1 MYGVKCFPLREFC
14 KNQINRN
21 PKIQCLV
28 NTVVESD
35 MTVSQSRCD
44 SFIPVIK
51 EKCGLSPSWWKIMH
65 FQLPNSGYFSLS
77 AAFSW
82 SNWEQYLLELI
93 VWFSGKSSKSRAPFQ
108 SHYLYSITFSGW
120 SLVFGVVGGG
130 SFHLPHNLFCSTLLF
145 STFHCSSQFVLKME
159 CFLC

>member
-44 SFIPVIK
+44 SFIQVIK

-93 VWFSGKSSKSRAPFQ
+93 IWFPEGAHYRGLPSSPTTYTTLPSLDEDWPLVWLLCGD
-108 SHYLYSITFSGW
+108 
-120 SLVFGVVGGG
+120 
-130 SFHLPHNLFCSTLLF
+130 SFHLPLI
-145 STFHCSSQFVLKME
+145 SSAPQYCTV
-159 CFLC
+159 